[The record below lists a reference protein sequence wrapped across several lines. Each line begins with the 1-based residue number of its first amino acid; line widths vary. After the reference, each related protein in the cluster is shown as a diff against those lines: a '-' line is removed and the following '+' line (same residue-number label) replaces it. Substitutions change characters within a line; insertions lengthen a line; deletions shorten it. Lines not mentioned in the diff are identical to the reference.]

1 MDDLGVTPISGNL
14 HVCVCVCMH
23 AMYVLCVPGLMG
35 ISTLA
40 MDLPCSKLSEA
51 AWRPTFCGAKT
62 VIDGILIVIAIVINI
77 IGIILLIIEIIIGI
91 YTNNS

>member
-1 MDDLGVTPISGNL
+1 MGVPLYPMCVS
-14 HVCVCVCMH
+14 VCVCMPCT
-23 AMYVLCVPGLMG
+23 MYVLCVPGLMG